1 MLYAVISDIH
11 ANFVALREAFR
22 IIGGG
27 DVDRII
33 VAGDIAGKG
42 PQPFETLELLNSKKV
57 VAVKGNSDEK
67 FVKSRSVKNS
77 LTKNQKRLLQWL
89 GGLPTVAF
97 QEFGIMICHGSPLG
111 TTDYIYP
118 SVTEPALQRKFHNR
132 TMPRVL
138 CCGHSH
144 IPFVGKVG
152 DVLVVN
158 AGSVGRPIDGDP
170 RGSLVLLDVD
180 GADARGEVVRFGYNL
195 KKLESVMIG
204 EGYSSKQ
211 VRAFIEGRRA
221 V

>member
-22 IIGGG
+22 IIDGGN
-27 DVDRII
+27 VDRII

-42 PQPFETLELLNSKKV
+42 PQPFETLEFLNSRKV
-57 VAVKGNSDEK
+57 IAVKGNSDEK
-67 FVKSRSVKNS
+67 FARSKSVKNS
-77 LTKNQKRLLQWL
+77 LTKNQKKLLQWL
-89 GGLPTVAF
+89 GGLPTIAF
-97 QEFGIMICHGSPLG
+97 QEFGIMVCHGSPLG

-118 SVTEPALQRKFHNR
+118 SVTEQALRRKFHDR

-152 DVLVVN
+152 DLLVVN

-180 GADARGEVVRFGYNL
+180 GAHARGEVVRFGYNL
-195 KKLESVMIG
+195 KKLESLMAG
-204 EGYSSKQ
+204 EGYNRKQ
-211 VRAFIEGRRA
+211 IRAFIEGRRA

>member
-11 ANFVALREAFR
+11 SNPVALRECFK

-27 DVDRII
+27 DVEKVI

-42 PQPFETLELLNSKKV
+42 PRPFEVLDILHSKKV

-67 FVKSRSVKNS
+67 FVKSRTGRND
-77 LTKNQKRLLQWL
+77 LTKKEKRLLDWL
-89 GGLPTVAF
+89 KALPAIAF
-97 QEFGIMICHGSPLG
+97 LDGGIMVCHGSPLG

-118 SVTEPALQRKFHNR
+118 SVTEFSLGRKLRNF
-132 TMPRVL
+132 TVPRVL

-170 RGSLVLLDVD
+170 RGSLVLLDID
-180 GADARGEVVRFGYNL
+180 GTKARGEVVRFGYDL
-195 KKLESVMIG
+195 RKLETMMLA
-204 EGYSSKQ
+204 EGLSGKQ
-211 VRAFIEGRRA
+211 VKSFVEGRRI